1 MKKHVKIY
9 LIAALI
15 LCAAISLSGCGGKKQ
30 GETWTCTFS
39 ISCATLLDNMN
50 SLPAEKRELVPSD
63 GWILP
68 AQTVTFT
75 EGDSVFDVLQAVTR
89 ENKIHMEYEDTPL
102 YKSAY
107 IEGIA
112 NLYEFDAG
120 NESGWMYSVN
130 GWFPNY
136 GCSRYE
142 LQDGDTV
149 EWVYTCDLGDD
160 VGGGY
165 AADEE

>member
-1 MKKHVKIY
+1 MKKREKKC
-9 LIAALI
+9 LIAALV
-15 LCAAISLSGCGGKKQ
+15 LCAAIGLSGCGGKNQ
-30 GETWTCTFS
+30 GETGTCTFS
-39 ISCATLLDNMN
+39 ISCATLLDNMDR
-50 SLPAEKRELVPSD
+50 LPAEKRELVPSD

-68 AQTVTFT
+68 VQTVTFT

-120 NESGWMYSVN
+120 NESGWMYNVN

-142 LQDGDTV
+142 LKDGDTV
-149 EWVYTCDLGDD
+149 EWVYTCDLGYD

-165 AADEE
+165 ATGG

>member
-1 MKKHVKIY
+1 MKKYVKIY

-30 GETWTCTFS
+30 GETRTCTFS
-39 ISCATLLDNMN
+39 ISCATLLDNMD
-50 SLPAEKRELVPSD
+50 SIPAEKRELIPED

-68 AQTVTFT
+68 VQTVTFT

-149 EWVYTCDLGDD
+149 EWVYTCDFGDD

-165 AADEE
+165 AAGGE